1 MKKKKEKFTD
11 KLMKAMKKK
20 EQDLLKGVKFGF
32 VHFDS
37 VGKMTP
43 LEDLKDINWI
53 DYDENEKM

>member
-20 EQDLLKGVKFGF
+20 EHNLLKGAKFGF

-37 VGKMTP
+37 EGKMTP
-43 LEDLKDINWI
+43 LQDLKDINWI
-53 DYDENEKM
+53 DYDKNTEL

>member
-1 MKKKKEKFTD
+1 
-11 KLMKAMKKK
+11 MKAMKKK

-53 DYDENEKM
+53 DYDENTKM